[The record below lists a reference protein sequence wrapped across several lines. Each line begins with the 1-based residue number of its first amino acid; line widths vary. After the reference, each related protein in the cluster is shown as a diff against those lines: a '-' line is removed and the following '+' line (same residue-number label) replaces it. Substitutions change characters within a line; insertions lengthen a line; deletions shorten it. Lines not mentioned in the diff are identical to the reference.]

1 MEPMAPAV
9 TRPPVVDRR
18 DADAGPGGVPRWTAA
33 SAPGECMGGSALK
46 RVNPQ
51 NLRSTP
57 TRPGR
62 VHVIR
67 LRLMSVLGS
76 LGAFDVAVGHAA
88 RGSWSR
94 CSLAAQRAQFLHTR
108 HQRPT
113 PAGAGAAARTPSR
126 TTHRRS
132 DRHTLPDRVPRSGVA
147 MWSSRLHGSH
157 APAGPTPGQGPL
169 PRPGTASTPLK
180 EPCRSM
186 LRRRSPERG
195 GSDSYTTSRDATAVR
210 GRCGSRAV

>member
-1 MEPMAPAV
+1 MDRRIGAGGVHGWKRVKTSESPESPVDADQAWP
-9 TRPPVVDRR
+9 RPPHQATPDECPRQSRGLRR
-18 DADAGPGGVPRWTAA
+18 RGRPRHAGELESVFAR
-33 SAPGECMGGSALK
+33 SSGGS
-46 RVNPQ
+46 VP
-51 NLRSTP
+51 
-57 TRPGR
+57 
-62 VHVIR
+62 
-67 LRLMSVLGS
+67 
-76 LGAFDVAVGHAA
+76 D
-88 RGSWSR
+88 
-94 CSLAAQRAQFLHTR
+94 TR